1 MSELPIDQRPMTEA
15 RRLSRPEFVAM
26 MALLFATVAFSIDAM
41 LPALPQIGRELTP
54 ESLNHAQYVITVFV
68 AGMGLGTLFA
78 GPLSDSFGRKRV
90 ILGGAAL
97 YLAGAVLA
105 GLGQSLELMLLG
117 RAVQGLGAAAPRVV
131 ALAVV
136 RDLYAGRDMA
146 RIVSFVMTIF
156 TLLPAIAPLIGAGI
170 IALAGWRAIFGAF
183 LVFSLLSIGWYA
195 LRQPETLPVAG
206 RRPLRAAPLI
216 EAAREVFADPVAR
229 IAVLVQTLVFS
240 VLFMT
245 LTSIQQVFDIHF
257 ERGDGFPLWFGL
269 IAVIAGSASFTN
281 AMLVGKL
288 GMRFLIRTTLIAQMG
303 ISGVMAVMFWAGLWP
318 DWAAFPAFVLWAI
331 TLFGM
336 LGLTIGNLNAL
347 AMEPLGHIAGMAASI
362 MGALA
367 TVFSAIL
374 AAPVG
379 QAFDGTPRPLA
390 LGVFLAVTAA
400 VALMT
405 RLPER

>member
-1 MSELPIDQRPMTEA
+1 MQE
-15 RRLSRPEFVAM
+15 RRLSRPEFIAM

-41 LPALPQIGRELTP
+41 LPALPRIADELTP
-54 ESLNHAQYVITVFV
+54 DARNHAQYVITVFV
-68 AGMGLGTLFA
+68 ASMGLGTLLA
-78 GPLSDSFGRKRV
+78 GPLSDALGRKRV

-97 YLAGAVLA
+97 YLVGAVMA

-117 RAVQGLGAAAPRVV
+117 RALQGLGAAGPRVV

-136 RDLYAGRDMA
+136 RDLYSGRDMA
-146 RIVSFVMTIF
+146 RIVSFVMMIF
-156 TLLPAIAPLIGAGI
+156 TLLPAIAPLVGAGI

-183 LVFSLLSIGWYA
+183 LLFSALSVGWYA
-195 LRQPETLPVAG
+195 LCQPETLPRAR
-206 RRPLRAAPLI
+206 RRPLHREALLA
-216 EAAREVFADPVAR
+216 AAREVFADPVAR

-240 VLFMT
+240 VLFMM

-257 ERGDGFPLWFGL
+257 GRGDSFPLWFGF
-269 IAVIAGSASFTN
+269 IAVLAGSASFTN
-281 AMLVGKL
+281 AMLVGHL
-288 GMRFLIRTTLIAQMG
+288 GMRFLIHKTLFGQM
-303 ISGVMAVMFWAGLWP
+303 ILSVIMAAVFWTGVLPAGME
-318 DWAAFPAFVLWAI
+318 FGVFILWAI

-362 MGALA
+362 IGALA
-367 TVFSAIL
+367 TVMSALL

-390 LGVFLAVTAA
+390 TGVVLAVTGA
-400 VALMT
+400 VLLM
-405 RLPER
+405 RRMPER